1 MSAKQ
6 PAKELDILSFAS
18 QKDFE
23 TWLKKNHSSAD
34 GLWVRIFKK
43 DSGEKTITYAEALD
57 VALCY
62 GWIDSQKKSYD
73 AKSYTQK
80 FTPRG
85 PKSIW
90 SKVNIGHIARLT
102 TARKLQQSGIAQV
115 EAAKKDGRWDQ
126 AYDSPKNMKVPED
139 FLIELK
145 KHKEAYAFFN
155 TLTKANIYAI
165 AWRLQTAKK
174 IETRQKRIEI
184 ILKMLK
190 AGKSF
195 H

>member
-1 MSAKQ
+1 MAAKQ
-6 PAKELDILSFAS
+6 NTKELGIISFVS
-18 QKDFE
+18 QKAFE
-23 TWLKKNHSSAD
+23 TWLKKNHSSTA
-34 GLWVRIFKK
+34 GVWMRLFKK
-43 DSGEKTITYAEALD
+43 DSGEKTITYEEALD

-73 AKSYTQK
+73 AKSYLQK
-80 FTPRG
+80 FTPRTS
-85 PKSIW
+85 KSIW
-90 SKVNIGHIARLT
+90 SKVNIGHIDRLT
-102 TARKLQQSGIAQV
+102 KAQKLQPSGIAQI

-139 FLIELK
+139 FLVQLK
-145 KHKEAYAFFN
+145 KYKKAYAFFK
-155 TLTKANIYAI
+155 TLTKANLYAI

-174 IETRQKRIEI
+174 NETRQKRMGV
-184 ILKMLK
+184 ILEMLK